1 MKLHDHHNS
10 DMASSRAD
18 LLKEESNAS
27 GRKNWESAFLC
38 LNVEDQNENSI
49 NYNSSKITNMISSL
63 VRKSMDYPVS
73 SMMITPQEIEQ
84 RRIRLNRERAIT
96 RENKVHSIDRILR
109 VLVGVL
115 CRAHPKYA
123 RSANQVKRGIQLK
136 VKKEPSYDCSLQNV
150 MKDFRRDMLSREES
164 MEETEYDSLLENMMS
179 ELEKK
184 ELDTD

>member
-63 VRKSMDYPVS
+63 V
-73 SMMITPQEIEQ
+73 I
-84 RRIRLNRERAIT
+84 
-96 RENKVHSIDRILR
+96 
-109 VLVGVL
+109 
-115 CRAHPKYA
+115 
-123 RSANQVKRGIQLK
+123 IQ
-136 VKKEPSYDCSLQNV
+136 C
-150 MKDFRRDMLSREES
+150 
-164 MEETEYDSLLENMMS
+164 LL
-179 ELEKK
+179 
-184 ELDTD
+184 